1 MVHLKESGLFA
12 NLFFLWSNFFLE
24 GRVNLYPMKR
34 KYSIHL
40 LVSIIA
46 AVLIALFVYTALS
59 KAMQLHRFQIAL
71 RSSPWLRSFSRQLA
85 WGVPAVEL
93 LLAAGLLILR
103 FREKALFLSG
113 ILLFCFT
120 GYIGGMLLFAG
131 KLPCGCGGVIEA
143 LSWQQHLVLNIVLT
157 FLAFFGWY
165 VERKY
170 KRTVA
175 IEPGQVS
182 AGLTGRNSRIPV

>member
-1 MVHLKESGLFA
+1 
-12 NLFFLWSNFFLE
+12 
-24 GRVNLYPMKR
+24 MKR

-40 LVSIIA
+40 LVSLIA
-46 AVLIALFVYTALS
+46 AALIALFVYTALS
-59 KAMQLHRFQIAL
+59 KAIQLHRFQIAL
-71 RSSPWLRSFSRQLA
+71 RSSPWLRPFSRQLA
-85 WGVPAVEL
+85 WGIPAVEL

-103 FREKALFLSG
+103 SREKALLFSG

-120 GYIGGMLLFAG
+120 GYIGGMLLFAK
-131 KLPCGCGGVIEA
+131 KLPCGCGGVIET

-165 VERKY
+165 VERKH

-175 IEPGQVS
+175 IESGQAS
-182 AGLTGRNSRIPV
+182 ASLTGRNSRIPV